1 MSSDRPGF
9 APRSVITVLRLEGLV
24 AFAASIAAYQYLG
37 GNWWL
42 FAALLLAP
50 DLAML
55 GALAG
60 EKTGAR
66 LYNLT
71 HTYTLPAV
79 LAAAG
84 GLSGAMWLVEVA
96 LIWAAHIG
104 MDRAIGYG
112 LKYPGFDHHTHLG
125 LIGKARK
132 AEQLANA
139 R

>member
-1 MSSDRPGF
+1 MSLDRPGF
-9 APRSVITVLRLEGLV
+9 APRSVAALLRLEGL
-24 AFAASIAAYQYLG
+24 AALAASIAAYHYLG

-66 LYNLT
+66 LYNLAHT
-71 HTYTLPAV
+71 HTVPAL
-79 LAAAG
+79 LAAIG
-84 GLSGAMWLVEVA
+84 GLSGAIWLVQVS

-132 AEQLANA
+132 AQQLANA